1 MNENFDLPLVHT
13 GVPGLDTVL
22 GGGLPELSFNI
33 VGGPPGSGKTTFAQQ
48 IMFSLAGP
56 NRKALFF
63 TAMGEPPIKMLRYQ
77 QQFSFFDF
85 DKVDSSIQFI
95 SLAAEV
101 EGGNYDDVLAQICEA
116 VRLHSPALVFIDSF
130 RSFVEGAKGADRE
143 VHALQAF
150 VQQLVTQMTGWQA
163 TTFLIGEYLINE
175 ADRNPIFTVAD
186 GIIWLTQNVHR
197 NAMVRKLQV
206 LKMRGLKHRPGLHTF
221 RINRGGLEVFPRIIP
236 APEPAGGPG
245 RGESRK
251 GRLSMG
257 VPKLDQMLGGG
268 IPIGYSMLL
277 VGPSGCGKT
286 MLATEFLA
294 EGARC
299 GEKSVIALFE
309 KSPSQMMNDQLD
321 IMVSSG
327 QVALLNVRTLD
338 VSVDETLHEL
348 VQMIDS
354 TNATRV
360 VLDSLSG
367 FELALAPEFREDFR
381 ESLYRMTTVLS
392 EKGVTLLMTSE
403 LEDRFTD
410 FRFSSYGNS
419 FLVDAIIVQR
429 FIEWQAQLKT
439 IISVVKVRG
448 SAHSRDLRCFDITD
462 QGIVIG
468 DGPAP
473 YGDILLGGTS
483 GPAANPAL

>member
-1 MNENFDLPLVHT
+1 MNEQFELPLLQT
-13 GVPGLDTVL
+13 GIPGLDTIL

-33 VGGPPGSGKTTFAQQ
+33 VGGAPGSGKTTFAQQ
-48 IMFSLAGP
+48 IMFALANP
-56 NRKALFF
+56 QRKALFF

-85 DKVDSSIQFI
+85 DKVDSSVQFV

-101 EGGNYDDVLAQICEA
+101 ESGNYDDVLAQICEQ
-116 VRLHSPALVFIDSF
+116 VRVHAPALVFIDSF
-130 RSFVEGAKGADRE
+130 RSFIEGAKGTDRE
-143 VHALQAF
+143 VHALQSF
-150 VQQLVTQMTGWQA
+150 VQRLVTQMTGWQA
-163 TTFLIGEYLINE
+163 TTFLIGEYLANE

-186 GIIWLTQNVHR
+186 GMVWLTQNVHR
-197 NAMVRKLQV
+197 NAMVRKIQV
-206 LKMRGLKHRPGLHTF
+206 LKMRGQKQRQGLHTF
-221 RINRGGLEVFPRIIP
+221 RIDKQGIEIFPRILP
-236 APEPAGGPG
+236 APEPSGSASRTAG
-245 RGESRK
+245 R

-257 VPKLDQMLGGG
+257 VPKLDEMLGGG

-294 EGARC
+294 EGARQ
-299 GEKSVIALFE
+299 GETSVLALFE
-309 KSPSQMMNDQLD
+309 KSPSQMMNDTLD
-321 IMVSSG
+321 NLVRDGS
-327 QVALLNVRTLD
+327 VELLNVRTLD

-348 VQMIDS
+348 VKMIDR
-354 TNATRV
+354 TGAKRV

-392 EKGVTLLMTSE
+392 EKGVTLLLTSE

-410 FRFSSYGNS
+410 FRFSPYGNA

-429 FIEWQAQLKT
+429 FIESQAQLKT

-448 SAHSRDLRCFDITD
+448 SAHSRDLRTFDITSD
-462 QGIVIG
+462 GIVIG

-473 YGDILLGGTS
+473 FGDILRG
-483 GPAANPAL
+483 GPAVVSPIPNA

>member
-1 MNENFDLPLVHT
+1 MNEHFELPLLQT

-33 VGGPPGSGKTTFAQQ
+33 IGGAPGSGKTTFAQQ
-48 IMFSLAGP
+48 IMFALANP
-56 NRKALFF
+56 DRKALFF

-77 QQFSFFDF
+77 QQFGFFDF
-85 DKVDSSIQFI
+85 AKVDSSVRFV

-101 EGGNYDDVLAQICEA
+101 EGGNYDDVLAQICEQ
-116 VRLHSPALVFIDSF
+116 VRDHAPALVFIDSF
-130 RSFVEGAKGADRE
+130 RSFIEGAKGPDRE
-143 VHALQAF
+143 VHALQSF
-150 VQQLVTQMTGWQA
+150 VQKLVTQMTGWHA
-163 TTFLIGEYLINE
+163 TTFLIGEYLANE
-175 ADRNPIFTVAD
+175 TDRNPIFTVAD
-186 GIIWLTQNVHR
+186 GMIWLTQNVHR
-197 NAMVRKLQV
+197 NAMVRKMQV
-206 LKMRGLKHRPGLHTF
+206 MKMRGQKQRPGLHTF
-221 RINRGGLEVFPRIIP
+221 RIDEQGIEIFPRILP
-236 APEPAGGPG
+236 APEPSGNPG
-245 RGESRK
+245 RSAGR

-257 VPKLDQMLGGG
+257 VATLDEMLGGG
-268 IPIGYSMLL
+268 IPIGYSTLL

-294 EGARC
+294 EGARK
-299 GEKSVIALFE
+299 GETSVLALFE
-309 KSPSQMMNDQLD
+309 KTPSQMMNDVLDQLVID
-321 IMVSSG
+321 GS
-327 QVALLNVRTLD
+327 VALLNVRTLD

-348 VQMIDS
+348 INMIDR
-354 TNATRV
+354 TGATRV

-410 FRFSSYGNS
+410 FRFSPYGNA

-429 FIEWQAQLKT
+429 FIESQAQLKT
-439 IISVVKVRG
+439 IISVIKVRG
-448 SAHSRDLRCFDITD
+448 SAHSRDLRTFEITD
-462 QGIVIG
+462 AGIQIG

-473 YGDILLGGTS
+473 YGDILLGGPTAVPR
-483 GPAANPAL
+483 G